1 MTSLSEEES
10 TTAIHRFAVAYG
22 QAFVDGAPDPIL
34 AMLTPDFVALTADK
48 PPLIGLTAV
57 RADLESDL
65 QLMDVQD
72 LTFTHEEV
80 VVAGDWAY
88 AWGRSHARVIV
99 SGDEL
104 EIVGKYLWIL
114 HRQADGD
121 WKLARDSA
129 SGD

>member
-1 MTSLSEEES
+1 MNLPTEEES
-10 TTAIHRFAVAYG
+10 TAAISQFAEAYG
-22 QAFVDGAPDPIL
+22 RAFVDGAPEPIL
-34 AMLTPDFVALTADK
+34 NMLTEDFVALTADK
-48 PPLIGLTAV
+48 PPLVGLTPV
-57 RADLESDL
+57 RADLEADL
-65 QLMDVQD
+65 QLMNVQD

-80 VVAGDWAY
+80 VVTGDWAY

-114 HRQADGD
+114 RQQEDRT